1 MPGRMFRL
9 RLLLATILLAACA
22 APAAAQELPTEGQ
35 SEAAYHA
42 FLAAKPHVATEV
54 RAFEAWLRRKQV
66 HAVLPTW
73 QLLRTATMWR
83 ECNGPPFQ
91 VPPRKYWENVAA
103 TLRFVQAHVVPAV
116 GPVQAVSGYRNPGLN
131 LCARGSAGSAHRDY
145 SALDLVPLKPLDR
158 RQIFDRM
165 CRVHRRKGQAA
176 GVGLG
181 FYAFTRFHIDTRSFR
196 RWGSAGPMGNESPCA
211 VIERGED
218 PLAPPL
224 PAPLPAPLP
233 VQPPVILPPVSP
245 TPQEVPS
252 NPPPPGRSAMNR

>member
-1 MPGRMFRL
+1 MPARMIRL
-9 RLLLATILLAACA
+9 RLLLAKILLAAFA
-22 APAAAQELPTEGQ
+22 APAAAQELPNQGQ

-42 FLAAKPHVATEV
+42 FLAGKPHVAAEV
-54 RAFEAWLRRKQV
+54 RAFEDWLRRKHV
-66 HAVLPTW
+66 HGILPTW
-73 QLLRTATMWR
+73 QILRTATMWS

-91 VPPRKYWENVAA
+91 VPPRKYWRNVAS
-103 TLRFVQAHVVPAV
+103 TLRFVRTHVVRAV

-165 CRVHRRKGQAA
+165 CQVHRRKGQAS

-181 FYAFTRFHIDTRSFR
+181 FYAFTRFHVDTRSFR
-196 RWGSAGPMGNESPCA
+196 RWGSAGPLANESPCA
-211 VIERGED
+211 VIERGGD

-224 PAPLPAPLP
+224 P
-233 VQPPVILPPVSP
+233 PPVPAA
-245 TPQEVPS
+245 PQEVPS
-252 NPPPPGRSAMNR
+252 NSPPSAESAVNR